1 MKDSMGRYD
10 ETVVI
15 YFSKEEFEKIQLVK
29 QKIWNTSDAAVLRL
43 LLRNALYELKDKDS
57 LDVRIDLTKDYD
69 REVSAMRVVP
79 LQPDEYELFDRL
91 YRKTGFTKTLFAK
104 ILAMPQAEKI
114 INGGSIEI
122 NV

>member
-43 LLRNALYELKDKDS
+43 
-57 LDVRIDLTKDYD
+57 LTKDYD

-104 ILAMPQAEKI
+104 ILAMPHAEKI